1 MSAASVADHIVDL
14 IDRHS
19 GDGPELY
26 RRFINPGFAKL
37 LELAGFGRRY
47 VSAQGCE
54 LIDDHGRR
62 YLDFV
67 SGYGT
72 INLGHNHP
80 DLQQTLRQ
88 VLDRQIPSFSQVE
101 CSLLT
106 GLAAQALSQRLGPE
120 LNRVFF
126 CNSGSEAVDAAV
138 KLARAATGKK
148 RVVACTNGYHG
159 NTLGVLGLTDNPQR
173 RDAHRPLLPGITHV
187 PFGDVE
193 ALREVLRWNDVAALV
208 VEPVQGEGGVVVP
221 PATYLSEAQEE
232 CHRANALLI
241 VDEVQTGLGRTGA
254 LFAYAHGACE
264 PDIVTTAKSLG
275 GGLMPVA
282 AMVAREP
289 VFGKAYGSLRT
300 CLDHRT
306 TFGGGPLAMAA
317 VLATMEI
324 IDRENLV
331 ERARELG
338 DYAKDRLR
346 ALAQRH
352 DRIEEVRGLGLM
364 LGLRVRP
371 PSLPGL
377 NQAAV
382 LYAQYL
388 AVRLIDDHAIVTQV
402 AANDLTVLK
411 IMPPLIAGRAE
422 IDRLVAALD
431 AVLADKGYAGA
442 LVDLARRTMA
452 EKQARPGLTADEPL

>member
-1 MSAASVADHIVDL
+1 MTALSVADHIVNLLDQHNG
-14 IDRHS
+14 R
-19 GDGPELY
+19 GPELY
-26 RRFINPGFAKL
+26 RDYINPGFAKL
-37 LELAGFGRRY
+37 LEMAGFGRRY

-54 LIDDHGRR
+54 LVDDQGRR

-72 INLGHNHP
+72 LNLGHNHP
-80 DLQQTLRQ
+80 ALQQTLRQ
-88 VLDRQIPSFSQVE
+88 ILERNLPSFSQVE

-126 CNSGSEAVDAAV
+126 CNSGSEAVDSAV

-148 RVVACTNGYHG
+148 RLLACTGGYHG

-187 PFGDVE
+187 PYGDVDV
-193 ALREVLRWNDVAALV
+193 LRETLRWNDVAALI

-221 PATYLSEAQEE
+221 PATYLAEALEE
-232 CHRANALLI
+232 CHRADALLI
-241 VDEVQTGLGRTGA
+241 ADEVQTGLGRTGA
-254 LFAYAHGACE
+254 LFASAHSGVV
-264 PDIVTTAKSLG
+264 PDILTTAKSLG
-275 GGLMPVA
+275 GGLVPVA
-282 AMVAREP
+282 AMVARES

-306 TFGGGPLAMAA
+306 TFGGGTLAMAA
-317 VLATMEI
+317 VLATLEI

-331 ERARELG
+331 ARARDLG
-338 DYAKDRLR
+338 DYAKDQLGKLVHKHERL
-346 ALAQRH
+346 
-352 DRIEEVRGLGLM
+352 EEVRGQGLM

-371 PSLPGL
+371 PSLPGMD
-377 NQAAV
+377 QAAI

-388 AVRLIDDHAIVTQV
+388 AIRLIDEHAIVTQV

-422 IDRLVAALD
+422 MNRLVTALD
-431 AVLADKGYAGA
+431 AVVTDKGYAGA
-442 LVDLARRTMA
+442 LIDLARRTMA
-452 EKQARPGLTADEPL
+452 EKKATA